1 VSAPELPAST
11 TPVEAT
17 APAAEPARRAPASDD
32 GRQLVLLLALQFSFG
47 IAFSTFVL
55 LPKILAASLHAG
67 PAAIGRVMAMFA
79 YAGLAAA
86 LLTGGRAERRGR
98 PRLIIEGTLLMVA
111 SALGYLAVD
120 RIGPLAMALRA
131 CHGAAYA
138 MVFVT
143 GSAIAADLSP
153 PGRMARTMALYGT
166 SNLVTNAL
174 APLLV
179 EPLVDHFG
187 PPAAYVTAA
196 VASLVAG
203 ALATRLVDGPRADAP
218 AGAPATGSLWAVL
231 RRGRAVRLTLAIG
244 LAGVA
249 LSAMFSFS
257 QLMALSLGMQKVS
270 GFFVAYTAA
279 VILVRLVLGGLI
291 DRVGPQRSCVGAL
304 VLYTIVVFSMRFLD
318 VLGLPTLGAAFGVA
332 HGFLFPAAMALGV
345 AELPAAERGRM
356 LTLANA
362 GFIGGGAFV
371 GPLGAFAAFAGYPAL
386 YALCASGAL
395 AAAALLWRWPITGPR
410 AVP

>member
-1 VSAPELPAST
+1 VNAPEVPAPTTPGEASAPVA
-11 TPVEAT
+11 
-17 APAAEPARRAPASDD
+17 APDA
-32 GRQLVLLLALQFSFG
+32 GRQLVLLLSLQFSFG
-47 IAFSTFVL
+47 LAFSTFVL

-86 LLTGGRAERRGR
+86 LLAGRRAARRGR
-98 PRLIIEGTLLMVA
+98 RRLIIEGTLLMIA

-131 CHGAAYA
+131 AHGAAYA

-143 GSAIAADLSP
+143 GSAIAADLAP

-179 EPLVDHFG
+179 EPLVDRFG

-196 VASLVAG
+196 LASLVAG
-203 ALATRLVDGPRADAP
+203 ALATRLVEGEPGGPTP
-218 AGAPATGSLWAVL
+218 AAGGSLRAVL
-231 RRGRAVRLTLAIG
+231 RRGRAQRLTLAIG

-257 QLMALSLGMQKVS
+257 QLMALSLGIRQVS

-279 VILVRLVLGGLI
+279 VIFVRLALGGLI
-291 DRVGPQRSCVGAL
+291 DRVGPQRASVGAL
-304 VLYTIVVFSMRFLD
+304 VLYTLVVFSMRFLD
-318 VLGLPTLGAAFGVA
+318 VLGLSALGAAFGVA
-332 HGFLFPAAMALGV
+332 HGFLFPSVMALAV
-345 AELPAAERGRM
+345 TDLPAAERGRM

-371 GPLGAFAAFAGYPAL
+371 GPLGAFAAWAGYPAL
-386 YALCASGAL
+386 YALCAVGAL
-395 AAAALLWRWPITGPR
+395 AAAVLLWRWPIAGPR

>member
-1 VSAPELPAST
+1 MSAPELPAPT
-11 TPVEAT
+11 TPVEA
-17 APAAEPARRAPASDD
+17 AARARDAD
-32 GRQLVLLLALQFSFG
+32 RQLMLLLALQFAFG
-47 IAFSTFVL
+47 LAFSTFVL

-79 YAGLAAA
+79 YAGVAAA
-86 LLTGGRAERRGR
+86 LLTGRRAARRGGK
-98 PRLIIEGTLLMVA
+98 RLIIEGTLLMIA

-120 RIGPLAMALRA
+120 RVGPLAMALRA
-131 CHGAAYA
+131 AHGAAYA

-143 GSAIAADLSP
+143 GSAIAADLAP

-179 EPLVDHFG
+179 EPLVDRFG
-187 PPAAYVTAA
+187 PAAAYVTAA
-196 VASLVAG
+196 VASAVAG
-203 ALATRLVDGPRADAP
+203 ALATRLVEEAP
-218 AGAPATGSLWAVL
+218 AGQAPAAGGSLGAVL

-257 QLMALSLGMQKVS
+257 QLMALSLGMRQVS

-279 VILVRLVLGGLI
+279 VLLVRLVLGGLI
-291 DRVGPQRSCVGAL
+291 DRVGPQRASVGAL
-304 VLYTIVVFSMRFLD
+304 LLYAAVVFSMRFLG
-318 VLGLPTLGAAFGVA
+318 VFGLSALGAAFGVA
-332 HGFLFPAAMALGV
+332 HGFLYPAAMALSV
-345 AELPAAERGRM
+345 TDLPAAERGPM

-371 GPLGAFAAFAGYPAL
+371 GPLGAFAARAGYPAL
-386 YALCASGAL
+386 YALCAAGAL
-395 AAAALLWRWPITGPR
+395 AAAALLWRWPIAGPR